1 MLLIGVSVVERVE
14 TTKAFVAVTVT
25 VDPASTPVNENR
37 TASAASTELS
47 DGTETVA
54 GVDDDVA
61 DVIATP
67 FTVNETV
74 ATACALVVFSKESSS
89 PATRAIEPTAF
100 FLLCI

>member
-1 MLLIGVSVVERVE
+1 MGLSVVERVE
-14 TTKAFVAVTVT
+14 TTKAFVAATVT

-37 TASAASTELS
+37 TASAASTVLS
-47 DGTETVA
+47 DGTEILA
-54 GVDDDVA
+54 GVVDDVA

-74 ATACALVVFSKESSS
+74 ATACALVAPKSESSN
-89 PATRAIEPTAF
+89 PDTTTIEATVF